1 MILSKYEENK
11 LKKCL
16 LFQEM
21 SMEQMKEIINSI
33 GLYKKSY
40 GKGQM
45 IFQEGDVVENIGI
58 ILQGEC
64 GIIKLY
70 PDGKEHFLQKLNEG
84 YLTSIEIV
92 CTSSKIS
99 PYSIVCLEETTMYF
113 FSYEKIEQAGF
124 MNEEIRLKLQKIIL
138 QWIAS
143 ENIKKYYKI
152 NILSANSLRERILLY
167 LQLQRR
173 KAGKDTFTIPFD
185 RAQFANYLCVNRSAL
200 SKELGKMQREGVI
213 ICKKNIFTIL

>member
-1 MILSKYEENK
+1 MVLSKYEENQ
-11 LKKCL
+11 LKECL
-16 LFQEM
+16 LFQKM
-21 SMEQMKEIINSI
+21 SMEWMKEIIETI
-33 GLYKKSY
+33 GGYKKTY

-45 IFQEGDVVENIGI
+45 VFQEGDLVDTIGI

-70 PDGKEHFLQKLNEG
+70 PDGKEHFLQKLQAK
-84 YLTSIEIV
+84 YLTGIEIV

-99 PYSIVCLEETTMYF
+99 PYSILCLEETTLYF
-113 FSYEKIEQAGF
+113 FSYKKIEQAGL
-124 MNEEIRLKLQKIIL
+124 MKEEIRLELQKVIL

-152 NILSANSLRERILLY
+152 NILSTTSLRERVLLY

-200 SKELGKMQREGVI
+200 SKELGRMQRENI
-213 ICKKNIFTIL
+213 IQCKKNTFTIL

>member
-1 MILSKYEENK
+1 MILSKYEENQ

-16 LFQEM
+16 FFQEM
-21 SMEQMKEIINSI
+21 SIEHMKEVIQSI
-33 GLYKKSY
+33 GMYKRTY

-45 IFQEGDVVENIGI
+45 LFQEGEFIDTIGI

-64 GIIKLY
+64 AIIKLY
-70 PDGKEHFLQKLNEG
+70 PDGKEHFLQKLNTG
-84 YLTSIEIV
+84 CLIGIEIA

-99 PYSIVCLEETTMYF
+99 PYSILCLEETLVLF
-113 FSYEKIEQAGF
+113 FSYKKIEQVGF
-124 MNEEIRLKLQKIIL
+124 MKEEIRLELQKVIL

-152 NILSANSLRERILLY
+152 NILSTNSLRERILLY

-173 KAGKDTFTIPFD
+173 KAGSNTFTIPFD

-200 SKELGKMQREGVI
+200 SKELGKMQRENI
-213 ICKKNIFTIL
+213 IRCKKNIFTIL

>member
-1 MILSKYEENK
+1 MVVSKYEKNQ
-11 LKKCL
+11 LKDCI
-16 LFQEM
+16 LFQKIP
-21 SMEQMKEIINSI
+21 MEWTEEFIETI
-33 GLYKKSY
+33 GGYKKTY

-45 IFQEGDVVENIGI
+45 VFQEGEIVETIGI

-70 PDGKEHFLQKLNEG
+70 PDGKEHFLQKLYKK
-84 YLTSIEIV
+84 YLVGIEIV

-99 PYSIVCLEETTMYF
+99 PYSILCLEETTVYF
-113 FSYEKIEQAGF
+113 FPYKKLELSGF
-124 MNEEIRLKLQKIIL
+124 LKEEIRLELQKNIL

-152 NILSANSLRERILLY
+152 NILSTNSLRERILLY
-167 LQLQRR
+167 LYLQKR

-213 ICKKNIFTIL
+213 ICKKNTFTIL